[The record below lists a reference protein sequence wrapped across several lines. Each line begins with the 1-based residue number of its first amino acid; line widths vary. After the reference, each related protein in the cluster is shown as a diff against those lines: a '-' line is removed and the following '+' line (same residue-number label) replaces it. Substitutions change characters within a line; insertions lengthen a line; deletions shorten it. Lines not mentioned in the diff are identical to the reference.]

1 MTPRAAQGAADAW
14 FVQAQGRAW
23 GPYSTGRIVRFVDEG
38 RVAASTLIGPAGD
51 GPFAPAA
58 EVFSSLFGRADAPAA
73 EPQAQVAAKPAA
85 REAAPL
91 AEARALLV
99 CATLSSLSADRFE
112 AALAIYGETAPIR
125 PGVWLLRAAIT
136 PSALRNALS
145 RRMGAD
151 DVLLVVEASLAQAA
165 WFNIE
170 GEADRR
176 LRSLWAK

>member
-1 MTPRAAQGAADAW
+1 MAPRPAERADAW

-38 RVAASTLIGPAGD
+38 RVAASTLLGRSGD

-58 EVFSSLFGRADAPAA
+58 ELFASLFESVQAVSPPEAPA
-73 EPQAQVAAKPAA
+73 QAQPRAAAP
-85 REAAPL
+85 EAAPL

-99 CATLSSLSADRFE
+99 CATLASLTAERFE
-112 AALAIYGETAPIR
+112 AALAIFGEAEPVR

-145 RRMGAD
+145 RRLSGD
-151 DVLLVVEASLAQAA
+151 DLLLVVEATLAQAA

>member
-1 MTPRAAQGAADAW
+1 MASRPADLADAW

-38 RVAASTLIGPAGD
+38 RVAASTLVGQASG

-58 EVFSSLFGRADAPAA
+58 GGFGSLFGRAEAPARQP
-73 EPQAQVAAKPAA
+73 EPQAQPVAPQPASQVDA
-85 REAAPL
+85 HPL
-91 AEARALLV
+91 LI
-99 CATLSSLSADRFE
+99 CATLSSLTAERFE
-112 AALAIYGETAPIR
+112 AALAIFGDIARIR
-125 PGVWLLRAAIT
+125 PGVWLLRANMNA
-136 PSALRNALS
+136 PALRNAIS
-145 RRMGAD
+145 RRLGAD
-151 DVLLVVEASLAQAA
+151 DLLLVVEASLAQTA